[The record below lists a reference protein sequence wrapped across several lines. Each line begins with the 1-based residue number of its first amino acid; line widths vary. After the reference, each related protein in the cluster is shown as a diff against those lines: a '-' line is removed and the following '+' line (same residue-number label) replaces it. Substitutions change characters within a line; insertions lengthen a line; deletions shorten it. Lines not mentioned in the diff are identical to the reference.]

1 MRSLEFETPLGTLR
15 ARLRIDGKES
25 AHTPLLLEACQF
37 LMESLPESEIAGGQL
52 VTFRLESTHAVRQL
66 KLNLRWAAGESGLRG
81 KPECDDGVNGLRF
94 TSDTYTV
101 LLATEDVDA
110 LQKRVHQENRI
121 SAGAAP
127 YLHDLS
133 PKLDHLVFGFHD
145 DGVSIRLTDMPANES
160 VELHFA
166 VAWNPIPEPT
176 PEATWHACTS
186 AFDR

>member
-1 MRSLEFETPLGTLR
+1 MRSLEFDTPLGTLR

-37 LMESLPESEIAGGQL
+37 AMDSLQESQIAGGQL
-52 VTFRLESTHAVRQL
+52 VTLRLESTHAVRQL
-66 KLNLRWAAGESGLRG
+66 KLNLRWAAGDSELRG
-81 KPECDDGVNGLRF
+81 KPECDAGVNGLRF
-94 TSDTYTV
+94 TTDSHTV

-110 LQKRVHQENRI
+110 LQKRVDQENRI

-133 PKLDHLVFGFHD
+133 PELDHLVFGFHD
-145 DGVSIRLTDMPANES
+145 DGMSIRLTDMPANEF

-166 VAWNPIPEPT
+166 VTWNPTPEPT
-176 PEATWHACTS
+176 PEATWLVCTS
-186 AFDR
+186 TFDR